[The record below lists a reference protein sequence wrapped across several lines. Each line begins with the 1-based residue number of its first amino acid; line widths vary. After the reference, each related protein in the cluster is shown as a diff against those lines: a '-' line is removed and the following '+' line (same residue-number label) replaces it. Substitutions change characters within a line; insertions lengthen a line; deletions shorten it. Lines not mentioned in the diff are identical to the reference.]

1 MQFFRRGRWGS
12 MREKRRAE
20 KDVLIIKPSTDE
32 EDDHTS
38 EQVFL
43 FEPWSFEKTGV
54 LVTLLDRLVRTKWL
68 KLRISKQR
76 QNIVY
81 CKRSPLKIQIKI
93 VHN

>member
-43 FEPWSFEKTGV
+43 FEP
-54 LVTLLDRLVRTKWL
+54 
-68 KLRISKQR
+68 
-76 QNIVY
+76 
-81 CKRSPLKIQIKI
+81 
-93 VHN
+93 